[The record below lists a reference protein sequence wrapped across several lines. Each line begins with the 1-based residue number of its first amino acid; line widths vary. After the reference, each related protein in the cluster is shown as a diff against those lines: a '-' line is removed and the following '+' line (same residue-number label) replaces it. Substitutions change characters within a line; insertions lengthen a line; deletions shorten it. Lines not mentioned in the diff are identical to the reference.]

1 METQTNTRQDKNIYD
16 YEIFK
21 PVDYRG
27 FGVLKWVRV
36 YRKDKTFY
44 HMKKSIRYFKT
55 LLEAEQYK
63 KNKEVYKE

>member
-1 METQTNTRQDKNIYD
+1 METQTNTGQDKNIYD

-36 YRKDKTFY
+36 FREDKTFY
-44 HMKKSIRYFKT
+44 HIKKSIRYFKT
-55 LLEAEQYK
+55 LPQAEQYK
-63 KNKEVYKE
+63 KNKEVLR